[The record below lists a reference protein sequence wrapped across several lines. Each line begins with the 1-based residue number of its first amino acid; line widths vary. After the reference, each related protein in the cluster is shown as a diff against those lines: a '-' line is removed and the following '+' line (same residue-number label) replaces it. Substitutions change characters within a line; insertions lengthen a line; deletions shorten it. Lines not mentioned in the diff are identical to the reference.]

1 MEAWRR
7 NTYSSQTHHIIHS
20 FSCSE
25 ENKLSLSQTVEN
37 HQHKANIF
45 GGNFCYVLLYSH
57 SCGETIYF
65 PNILSRVDDTDSN
78 HKALMALFL

>member
-7 NTYSSQTHHIIHS
+7 NTYSSQTHHIIHG

-25 ENKLSLSQTVEN
+25 EDKLSLSQTVEN

-45 GGNFCYVLLYSH
+45 WGNFVMFFFIHIPVERQYISPTFSAELM
-57 SCGETIYF
+57 
-65 PNILSRVDDTDSN
+65 ILTVII
-78 HKALMALFL
+78 KL